1 MQWNSDTWSATTTAE
16 TTGSQ
21 LFSTR
26 GGMSSAY
33 TKGGDTISSPST
45 HQPIPIPCR
54 YPYYNNLDPGAS
66 SSLTGISPYGDD
78 FSAWNSFD
86 FGTGNPHQ
94 RYHNP
99 FTTPAAPTPINP
111 AAAAVA
117 AAAIAAGSSHQN
129 PRDNYTT
136 AAVSTPSSVYSSAG
150 HRSSSYPFS
159 VTGSSTPSSVW
170 VSAVTSNPRRAKRR
184 PYSKLQII
192 ELEKKFQDN
201 MYLTRDRRSRLA
213 EVLNLS
219 ERQVKIWYQN
229 RRMKMKKMTER
240 EKQEKEQIER
250 EKMVLGTKYFPNH
263 HHH

>member
-136 AAVSTPSSVYSSAG
+136 AAVSTPSSV
-150 HRSSSYPFS
+150 
-159 VTGSSTPSSVW
+159 
-170 VSAVTSNPRRAKRR
+170 TSLDALPA
-184 PYSKLQII
+184 
-192 ELEKKFQDN
+192 
-201 MYLTRDRRSRLA
+201 
-213 EVLNLS
+213 
-219 ERQVKIWYQN
+219 
-229 RRMKMKKMTER
+229 
-240 EKQEKEQIER
+240 
-250 EKMVLGTKYFPNH
+250 
-263 HHH
+263 